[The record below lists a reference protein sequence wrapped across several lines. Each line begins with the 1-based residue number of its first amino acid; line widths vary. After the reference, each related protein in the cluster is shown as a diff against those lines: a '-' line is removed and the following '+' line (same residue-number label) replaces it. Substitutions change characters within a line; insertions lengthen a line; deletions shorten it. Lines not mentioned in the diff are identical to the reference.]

1 MTVRPNVI
9 DVKSYWGVIEMKCF
23 VCGNK
28 IGLLEDKGFTQD
40 HKFICY
46 EDINKLFGTD
56 KARKHAVPAELKN
69 ELNQI
74 TSAAMLKAFSNG
86 LNGKPFC
93 PYCGSENV
101 QPLGQHRKMFSVGK
115 AAVGAAITGGVG
127 LAAGRRSLNS
137 LANQLESHR
146 LIDSYEHNQLKAS
159 IDYRNSIA
167 HATPITQIR
176 NIIQHIFEGIHLI
189 VQKIIDSRND

>member
-1 MTVRPNVI
+1 MA
-9 DVKSYWGVIEMKCF
+9 KCF

-28 IGLLEDKGFTQD
+28 IGLLDDKGFTND

-56 KARKHAVPAELKN
+56 KAKKHSVPAELKK

-74 TSAAMLKAFSNG
+74 NSAAILKAFSNESS
-86 LNGKPFC
+86 GKPFC

-115 AAVGAAITGGVG
+115 AVGGAVLTGGVG
-127 LAAGRRSLNS
+127 AVAGFLGKNTK
-137 LANQLESHR
+137 QT
-146 LIDSYEHNQLKAS
+146 DFVCMDCGKQFK
-159 IDYRNSIA
+159 
-167 HATPITQIR
+167 
-176 NIIQHIFEGIHLI
+176 
-189 VQKIIDSRND
+189 K